1 MPSYPIH
8 SIATAPEAA
17 RPVLEQLEK
26 AFGMVPNLAGVMAN
40 SPELIKAFAGLFQQV
55 HSGTFTEAEI
65 QTLLLTNA
73 VANACDWA
81 VAFHTVLALKEGLAP
96 ADVEAIRGRGVPADR
111 RLAALSSLA
120 RTLIETRGY
129 VSGDDREAF
138 VAAGFRWEQALEML
152 AVTAASTITNY
163 AGSMTRPPLEDVLQ
177 PHVWRA

>member
-8 SIATAPEAA
+8 TIATAPEAA

-26 AFGMVPNLAGVMAN
+26 TFGMVPNIAGAMAN

-73 VANACDWA
+73 VANSCDWA
-81 VAFHTVLALKEGLAP
+81 VAFHTMLALKEGLTA

-111 RLAALSSLA
+111 RLAALSGLA
-120 RTLIETRGY
+120 RMLIERRGH
-129 VSGDDREAF
+129 VGDDDLDAF
-138 VAAGFRWEQALEML
+138 TAVGFRREQALEML

-163 AGSMTRPPLEDVLQ
+163 AGTMARPPLEDFLR